1 MFRNL
6 DKLYHVWWNLIFFLP
21 LHIKRFNTYPKAMF
35 TEYIST
41 EYILFFVLYGITG
54 VVPFISAIYL
64 LMRRGNAFAPE
75 VTPPLRLRRWAASF
89 FAVSALGHVWWM
101 LLYLYLRNS
110 NSIDD
115 VFSSAVYVA
124 IVMFDYVAMLTTI
137 AGTLLSMLQNRKR
150 SIRPV
155 IVAMIPFVIL
165 GILQI
170 LFPRTFFIMF
180 AGIYILVLYVLFSL
194 YMVFAVRQYGRWLN
208 DNYADQENK
217 KVWLSQVV
225 SLVFLLLFILY
236 ALVDIENITL
246 IYALHVIELVFFCLL
261 LWRVETLPEF
271 ADTFTVEEVCISPT
285 KTPTSNL
292 QSQTSNLSSYIEQ
305 QLKEHCVDTQIY
317 LQHDLT
323 LQQLAQAIGT
333 NRSYLSQYFSR
344 QGITYNTYINN
355 LRINYFINRYQEAV
369 AARQPIVAQQL
380 ASESGYRSYST
391 FSLAFKQRM
400 GQSVTSWIHNS

>member
-1 MFRNL
+1 MVEFNF
-6 DKLYHVWWNLIFFLP
+6 FFLP
-21 LHIKRFNTYPKAMF
+21 LHIKRFNTNPKAMF

-285 KTPTSNL
+285 KSPTSNL